1 MKNLIL
7 LTGAMMIAAPALA
20 QVTPNGTEPV
30 QAVPSATPAPATT
43 APSAPE
49 STPTAAVATDGAQV
63 AQAVETQFGSYDANG
78 DGKLSRTEFAAW
90 MVALKTASDPATKA
104 ESAATQKWVGAAF
117 AQADTDKNR
126 SLDKGEVT
134 GFLSQGRS

>member
-1 MKNLIL
+1 MNNLIL

-20 QVTPNGTEPV
+20 QVAPNAAEPV
-30 QAVPSATPAPATT
+30 QAAPAATPAPATT
-43 APSAPE
+43 APVAAE
-49 STPTAAVATDGAQV
+49 STATVATDGAQV

-78 DGKLSRTEFAAW
+78 DGKLSRPEFAAW

-104 ESAATQKWVGAAF
+104 ESATTQKWVGAAF

>member
-1 MKNLIL
+1 
-7 LTGAMMIAAPALA
+7 
-20 QVTPNGTEPV
+20 
-30 QAVPSATPAPATT
+30 
-43 APSAPE
+43 
-49 STPTAAVATDGAQV
+49 
-63 AQAVETQFGSYDANG
+63 
-78 DGKLSRTEFAAW
+78 